1 MTDLHAPLN
10 AGLKELGLELPE
22 PTRDSLIA
30 YVELL
35 AKWSKAYNLTAV
47 RDPVQMVSKHLL
59 DSLAVI
65 PYLQGKEVI
74 DIGCGAGIPGIPLSL
89 CFPDKRFTLLDSN
102 GKKTRFCTQAVAEL
116 GLKNVTV
123 VQARA
128 EEFQSDIQFET
139 IITRAFASL
148 ADMLAGSRHLLA
160 PGGEFL
166 AMKGI
171 YPEEELAELPPGFT
185 VVEVLPL
192 QVPGVEGARH
202 LVRIE
207 ATQN

>member
-1 MTDLHAPLN
+1 MPDLHTPLN

-22 PTRDSLIA
+22 QTRNSLIA

-35 AKWSKAYNLTAV
+35 AKWSKAYNLTSV
-47 RDPVQMVSKHLL
+47 RDPVQMVSRHLL
-59 DSLAVI
+59 DSLAVM
-65 PYLQGKEVI
+65 PHLHGKEVI

-89 CFPDKRFTLLDSN
+89 CFPDKHFTLLDSN
-102 GKKTRFCTQAVAEL
+102 GKKTRFCTQAVIEL
-116 GLKNVTV
+116 GLDNVTV
-123 VQARA
+123 VQERA
-128 EEFQSDIQFET
+128 EAFKPDHQYET

-171 YPEEELAELPPGFT
+171 YPEEELAAFPPGFT

-192 QVPGVEGARH
+192 QVPGVEGERH
-202 LVRIE
+202 LVRVS
-207 ATQN
+207 ADT